1 MNINAKNSNRK
12 TEFMKLAQFKTKS
25 SDESR
30 VGHLRGDVIVD
41 VTDIAGST
49 LELIRASRSTLNKI
63 NDATAK
69 TAYALDAVEF
79 LPAVDAGKILCIG
92 LNYLDHA
99 KEQGTPLPE
108 APLLFAKF
116 PSTLNAHNGKI
127 ELPEYSHQVDYEA
140 ELAVIIGKR
149 AKRVK
154 EEEALDYVFGYA
166 PLNDVSARDLQFAD
180 KQWVRGK
187 SQDTFCPIGPFITT
201 ADEVGNPHVLKIEC
215 RVNGITL
222 QSSNTDQLIFNIPK
236 IISYLSQGIT
246 LEPGDVIAT
255 GTPAGVGVFR
265 NPPVL
270 LKPDDVVEVE
280 IEKLGLLRN
289 TCVAAV

>member
-1 MNINAKNSNRK
+1 
-12 TEFMKLAQFKTKS
+12 MKLAQFKTKS

-30 VGHLRGDVIVD
+30 VGQLRGDVIVD

-215 RVNGITL
+215 RVNGVTL